1 VRKLEP
7 LQIKAWALPLVVLA
21 IAVPIV
27 AAFAALGPNV
37 GLAVGALAA
46 ATIIVLAARAR
57 FDEPIE
63 VAHAPAG
70 RYPLLV
76 VIIEPLDEPALAD
89 QLTRIA
95 SEGARATGADPE
107 REPEVVAL
115 APALNKPVAHWLSDL
130 RQARYEAQK
139 RLALSLATL
148 AAAGVDARGQVG
160 DSDPV
165 QAVEDL
171 LRTFPAREVVFVGAA
186 DRPREVE
193 DIRRRLDRPV
203 RELTVPSPVARSRVE
218 RT

>member
-7 LQIKAWALPLVVLA
+7 LQIKAWALPLIVIA
-21 IAVPIV
+21 IAVPIA
-27 AAFAALGPNV
+27 AAFAALGPMV

-57 FDEPIE
+57 FEEPIE
-63 VAHAPAG
+63 VGSSPAG
-70 RYPLLV
+70 RYLLLV
-76 VIIEPLDEPALAD
+76 VIVEPLDDPGLAG
-89 QLTRIA
+89 QVTQIA
-95 SEGARATGADPE
+95 GEGARATGAGPE
-107 REPEVVAL
+107 REPELLVL

-139 RLALSLATL
+139 RLALSVATL

-165 QAVEDL
+165 QAVEDV
-171 LRTFPAREVVFVGAA
+171 LRTFPAREVVFVGGAERGRA
-186 DRPREVE
+186 VE

-203 RELTVPSPVARSRVE
+203 RELTPAAAAARPRVE
-218 RT
+218 RR

>member
-1 VRKLEP
+1 MRKLEP

-76 VIIEPLDEPALAD
+76 VIIEPLDDPALAD